1 MDTSPTPA
9 FSALAQGNAA
19 PQHGPRPL
27 PLFLNIL
34 WRETQDDPELRKRAF
49 QGLRKYQEASR
60 PSPPPAVPVV
70 ASAGSARLLR
80 YGTENGRFPVV
91 FVPSL
96 INPPQVLDLSASRSM
111 LRHMSAAGHDAHLV
125 DWGTPAADDGALGLD
140 RHVTERLLPM
150 LAALD
155 RPAIVVGYCLG
166 GNLAIGAAVLHPVRA
181 LATIATP
188 WDFDGFPAADRE
200 EIGALWRS
208 SKPMCQRLGYVPME
222 VLQSGFW
229 AMDPARTIRKY
240 AAFADMAP
248 GSDEEHA
255 FLAVED
261 WANGG
266 PPLSHAAGRDLF
278 EQFYAANASGR
289 GEWLVGGR
297 AIESRRLAC
306 PTLSI
311 RSAADRIV
319 PAAAAPEMAENATLN
334 LGHVGMIVG
343 GRARTMLWE
352 PLSQWLSSHGG

>member
-27 PLFLNIL
+27 PLFLDML
-34 WRETQDDPELRKRAF
+34 WRETQDDPDLRKRAF
-49 QGLRKYQEASR
+49 QGLRKYQEADR
-60 PSPPPAVPVV
+60 PAPPPAVPVV

-80 YGTENGRFPVV
+80 HGTENGRHPVV
-91 FVPSL
+91 FIPSL

-111 LRHMSAAGHDAHLV
+111 LRHMGAAGHDAYLV
-125 DWGTPAADDGALGLD
+125 DWGAPAADDGALGLD

-150 LAALD
+150 LAVLP
-155 RPAIVVGYCLG
+155 RPPILVGYCLG
-166 GNLAIGAAVLHPVRA
+166 GNLAIGAASLQPARA
-181 LATIATP
+181 LATIAAP
-188 WDFDGFPAADRE
+188 WDFDGFPPADRD

-222 VLQSGFW
+222 VPQSGFW

-240 AAFADMAP
+240 AAFAEMTP
-248 GSDEEHA
+248 GSDEEHG

-261 WANGG
+261 WANAG
-266 PPLSHAAGRDLF
+266 PPLSYAAGRDLF
-278 EQFYAANASGR
+278 ELFYAANASGR
-289 GEWLVGGR
+289 GKWQVGGQPVDP
-297 AIESRRLAC
+297 RRLTC

-319 PAAAAPEMAENATLN
+319 PAAAAPEMQENSTLR

-343 GRARTMLWE
+343 SQARASLWE

>member
-1 MDTSPTPA
+1 M
-9 FSALAQGNAA
+9 
-19 PQHGPRPL
+19 
-27 PLFLNIL
+27 
-34 WRETQDDPELRKRAF
+34 
-49 QGLRKYQEASR
+49 
-60 PSPPPAVPVV
+60 
-70 ASAGSARLLR
+70 AGSAKLLR
-80 YGTENGRFPVV
+80 YGTDNGRHPVV

-111 LRHMSAAGHDAHLV
+111 LRDMSAAGHDAYMV
-125 DWGTPAADDGALGLD
+125 DWGTPAAEDGTLGLD

-150 LAALD
+150 LSALP
-155 RPAIVVGYCLG
+155 RPPLLVGYCLG
-166 GNLAIGAAVLHPVRA
+166 GNLVIGAAA
-181 LATIATP
+181 LRQAKAVAAIAAP
-188 WDFDGFPAADRE
+188 WNFDGFPSADRE
-200 EIGALWRS
+200 QIAALWRN

-240 AAFADMAP
+240 AAFAGMAA

-266 PPLSHAAGRDLF
+266 PPLSFAAGCDLF
-278 EQFYAANASGR
+278 ENFYAANASGLGNWR
-289 GEWLVGGR
+289 IDGQVIDPG
-297 AIESRRLAC
+297 RLAC

-311 RSAADRIV
+311 RSATDRIV
-319 PAAAAPEMAENATLN
+319 PASAAPEMAEALTLR

-343 GRARTMLWE
+343 GTAHDLLWK